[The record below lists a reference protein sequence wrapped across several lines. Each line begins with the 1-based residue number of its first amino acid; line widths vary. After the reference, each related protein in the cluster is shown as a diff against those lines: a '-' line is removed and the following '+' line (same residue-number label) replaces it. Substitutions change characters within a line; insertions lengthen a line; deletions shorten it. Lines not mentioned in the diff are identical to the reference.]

1 MTRVIFAIN
10 QIQISRWTT
19 TFLRENISFVFNRS
33 SVISIRWVWREND
46 SGQVGLN
53 FKACLRTRPVRGC
66 MISFMKDPATWAP
79 SPVLFF
85 RGTNPCLNCIKSLQN
100 CCLYFQ
106 AQEEVELGN
115 SKPNYGLVI
124 CYGVNFI
131 CWLFVMGATSYLIVL
146 FFYTFGINIIFVL
159 SAFILHIIF
168 MILFITIF
176 TAQVSF
182 SIHHVKIRH

>member
-1 MTRVIFAIN
+1 MTVKIKNAPFALAVIF
-10 QIQISRWTT
+10 
-19 TFLRENISFVFNRS
+19 LVP
-33 SVISIRWVWREND
+33 SI
-46 SGQVGLN
+46 
-53 FKACLRTRPVRGC
+53 
-66 MISFMKDPATWAP
+66 I
-79 SPVLFF
+79 F

-146 FFYTFGINIIFVL
+146 FFYTFGLNIIFVL

-182 SIHHVKIRH
+182 SIHHVKMRHWKGYFRRFEKIHVL

>member
-1 MTRVIFAIN
+1 MKIFHLFSIGYFNLVSLARKWHW
-10 QIQISRWTT
+10 SSWTQLQGQ
-19 TFLRENISFVFNRS
+19 FKVKAHPRIPRKVS
-33 SVISIRWVWREND
+33 S
-46 SGQVGLN
+46 
-53 FKACLRTRPVRGC
+53 
-66 MISFMKDPATWAP
+66 MKAP

-106 AQEEVELGN
+106 AQEEVELGY

-131 CWLFVMGATSYLIVL
+131 CWLFVIGATSYLIVL

-168 MILFITIF
+168 MVLFITIF